1 MGGPKRLRPRVG
13 LTCNGCNGFGGKTSD
28 ERGEEAFPWYP
39 VTPSPS
45 PALLYLTATCGV

>member
-1 MGGPKRLRPRVG
+1 MYF
-13 LTCNGCNGFGGKTSD
+13 NGFGGKTSD

-45 PALLYLTATCGV
+45 SALLYLTATCEV